1 MQVDAVAIVCG
12 VKHHGEH
19 GAIIRCLTEAHGLL
33 AGYIQGARS
42 KAMRPLLIPGN
53 VVAGVWRQRTE
64 SQLASLTLEPVHSR
78 GHLLGE
84 PLASAAIE
92 WATALTAASLPEAHP
107 YPRLHAALDGV
118 LTAIENA
125 PSARGWAQAL
135 ADFETLL
142 ISELGYG
149 EVRGGDQTM
158 AQNRTRLVQYIL
170 GDRQDMLAARERLVD
185 RLKKAV
191 A

>member
-1 MQVDAVAIVCG
+1 MQIDAGAIVCG

-19 GAIIRCLTEAHGLL
+19 GAIVRCLTEAHGLL

-53 VVAGVWRQRTE
+53 GVAGVWKQRTE
-64 SQLASLTLEPVHSR
+64 NQLASLTVESVHSR

-135 ADFETLL
+135 ADYEALL

-149 EVRGGDQTM
+149 EAGLGDQTM
-158 AQNRTRLVQYIL
+158 TQNRTRLVRHIL
-170 GDRQDMLAARERLVD
+170 GDRQDMFAARERLVD